1 MAREGISY
9 DQVAKTADELTGEGQ
24 QATIRQIRD
33 RIGTGSPNTIH
44 RHLTQWRDARPQA
57 TASAPELPASLAVQI
72 AAEISRAAAQAR
84 AEIEGRLIQ
93 TQAEAAELAATGE
106 ALEAERDSLTEQ
118 VTSLTRDRDTLTGK
132 ATQQAADLADQAQRI
147 EREQHAAEAARIELA
162 TARLKIEAQ
171 AEKQNEL
178 TQETAQ
184 LRAALEA
191 SQQARQTA
199 EQQAAVLSAKL
210 EAMTERATKA
220 ETRADKAEK
229 EANQSGSTVAELAAK
244 FEAMTD
250 RATKAET
257 RADKAEKEAN
267 QSSAE
272 AAELRGQLNAAAVEV
287 QTPNKKPTQ
296 RNRAE
301 NLDDPKP

>member
-1 MAREGISY
+1 
-9 DQVAKTADELTGEGQ
+9 
-24 QATIRQIRD
+24 
-33 RIGTGSPNTIH
+33 
-44 RHLTQWRDARPQA
+44 
-57 TASAPELPASLAVQI
+57 
-72 AAEISRAAAQAR
+72 
-84 AEIEGRLIQ
+84 
-93 TQAEAAELAATGE
+93 
-106 ALEAERDSLTEQ
+106 
-118 VTSLTRDRDTLTGK
+118 
-132 ATQQAADLADQAQRI
+132 
-147 EREQHAAEAARIELA
+147 
-162 TARLKIEAQ
+162 
-171 AEKQNEL
+171 
-178 TQETAQ
+178 
-184 LRAALEA
+184 
-191 SQQARQTA
+191 
-199 EQQAAVLSAKL
+199 
-210 EAMTERATKA
+210 MTERATKA

-250 RATKAET
+250 RATKAEA